1 LHEKKGDGDSNEQS
15 GRAELLMGI
24 AVFPVIDDR
33 DNDSYIR
40 THKWMS
46 LAMTAV

>member
-1 LHEKKGDGDSNEQS
+1 M
-15 GRAELLMGI
+15 LMEI

-33 DNDSYIR
+33 DNDSYIH
-40 THKWMS
+40 TLKWMS